1 MNWTV
6 VFAHSNNKRI
16 KIIDDSSP
24 SRLPG
29 DQPPSMRALIVMR
42 AYSLLG
48 LVLLAVGIIGMW
60 VPILPTTIFFIG
72 AAACFARSSPRLHAY
87 LIRHPRFGPPLQHW
101 FDEGAISKRGK
112 AAALWGM
119 GLGMVIVVLIV
130 QDLRWV
136 ALAAITILASGWYVM
151 SRPLPADDLA
161 QDAQDAARMRASNDE
176 PPLD

>member
-1 MNWTV
+1 MR
-6 VFAHSNNKRI
+6 KRI
-16 KIIDDSSP
+16 KTIEDPSP

-29 DQPPSMRALIVMR
+29 DPPLSMRALIVMR

-48 LVLLAVGIIGMW
+48 LVLLAVGIIGVW
-60 VPILPTTIFFIG
+60 VPILPSTIFFIG

-87 LIRHPRFGPPLQHW
+87 LIRHPQFGPPLQHW

-119 GLGMVIVVLIV
+119 GLGMAIVVLTI

-136 ALAAITILASGWYVM
+136 GLAAIIILASGWYVM

-161 QDAQDAARMRASNDE
+161 QDAKDAARMRASDDDR
-176 PPLD
+176 PPR